1 MVTTSM
7 KVDFH
12 QNFNHFYHAF
22 EILNLQEIPQDY
34 MSFQSSVK
42 DGTIH
47 RLSPRKDLE
56 VVVSNY
62 SFYKEHR
69 MDMLTAKPMVEI
81 SFCLQGTRGV
91 QISDCAYE
99 ITAGTCSLQ
108 FIEQVEASFL
118 FNKNESYQ
126 MVGIGIPVSTF
137 NHYMNKIDGNGESS
151 MNFDEVLKGTSY
163 RLFQEKINAID
174 TLILKQM
181 LHGIAAKKM
190 TNLEL
195 EYTVL
200 QLLMRTFQTFLSHPI
215 HLTEFSNSDREKIR
229 QAQTIIIENM
239 MNPPSLM
246 ELSRLIGLNDFKLK
260 KGFKEMFGTTVF
272 GYLREKRLEKASYL
286 LQNGSMN
293 VTEVANAVG
302 YSNPSYFAEA
312 FKGKYGINPREV
324 LKKSS
329 QPFAEGNNL

>member
-1 MVTTSM
+1 M

-12 QNFNHFYHAF
+12 QNFIHFYHAL
-22 EILNLQEIPQDY
+22 EILNPQEISQDN
-34 MSFQSSVK
+34 MAFQSNVK
-42 DGTIH
+42 AGAIH
-47 RLSPRKDLE
+47 RLSPRQDLE
-56 VVVSNY
+56 VVVSDY

-69 MDMLTAKPMVEI
+69 MDILTAKPMVEV

-91 QISDCAYE
+91 RISDCAYE

-137 NHYMNKIDGNGESS
+137 NRYMNKIDGNDGSF
-151 MNFDEVLKGTSY
+151 MNFHEVLKGASY
-163 RLFQEKINAID
+163 RLFQEKIDAID
-174 TLILKQM
+174 TLILQQM
-181 LHGIAAKKM
+181 LHAIAAKKM

-200 QLLMRTFQTFLSHPI
+200 QLLMRTFQTFLNQPI
-215 HLTEFSNSDREKIR
+215 NLTEFSTSDREKIR
-229 QAQTIIIENM
+229 QAQVIIIENM

-302 YSNPSYFAEA
+302 YSNPSHFAAA

-324 LKKSS
+324 LRKFS
-329 QPFAEGNNL
+329 QPFIKGNNL

>member
-12 QNFNHFYHAF
+12 QNFNRFYHAF
-22 EILNLQEIPQDY
+22 KILNPQEIPKDY
-34 MSFQSSVK
+34 MAFQSSVK
-42 DGTIH
+42 DGAIH
-47 RLSPRKDLE
+47 RLSPRQDLE
-56 VVVSNY
+56 VVVSDY

-81 SFCLQGTRGV
+81 SFCLQGTREV
-91 QISDCAYE
+91 QISGCTYE
-99 ITAGTCSLQ
+99 ITAETCSLQ

-118 FNKNESYQ
+118 FNKNEAYQ

-137 NHYMNKIDGNGESS
+137 NHYMDKIDGIGESS
-151 MNFDEVLKGTSY
+151 LNFHKVLKGTSY
-163 RLFQEKINAID
+163 RLFQEKIDAID

-200 QLLMRTFQTFLSHPI
+200 QLLIRTFQTFLSHPI
-215 HLTEFSNSDREKIR
+215 NQTEFSNSDREKIR
-229 QAQTIIIENM
+229 QAQAIIIENM

-272 GYLREKRLEKASYL
+272 GYLREKRLEKANYL

-293 VTEVANAVG
+293 VTEVAYTVG
-302 YSNPSYFAEA
+302 YSNLSYFAEA
-312 FKGKYGINPREV
+312 FKRKYGKNPKEV
-324 LKKSS
+324 LKKFS
-329 QPFAEGNNL
+329 QPFTERNNL